1 MKQNVFILIVGMA
14 VLMLFINSSSGYGS
28 VNDEGITGA
37 PGDEMSGAN
46 PKTCQ
51 YCHSSGAF
59 GPPTMTIQFLDST
72 ATNVVTSYFPN
83 KLYTVRLTITAGSG
97 TPSGYG
103 FQMIDIRKSN
113 SANLKGFLPTTQ
125 QNTGIQITT
134 LLKNARQ
141 YAEHNRRSA
150 SNRFEVKW
158 RAPAT
163 SGFGIITFY
172 AAGNAVNGDGDL
184 TGDGTT
190 FKNAELPEG
199 RVSTRDISE
208 NLNFSLST
216 NRITEGVV
224 LNLLSHE
231 VRLLQVRM
239 TDLSGR
245 TVLLD
250 SWKVMNGD
258 NQKTLDLSRETKGAY
273 MIQVI
278 ENQSIVTK
286 KIIKL

>member
-1 MKQNVFILIVGMA
+1 MNKNIITLLAGMAILI
-14 VLMLFINSSSGYGS
+14 LFLNSSSGYGS

-37 PGDEMSGAN
+37 PGDEMNGAN

-72 ATNVVTSYFPN
+72 ATNAVTSYLPT
-83 KLYTVRLTITAGSG
+83 KLYTIRVTITAGSG
-97 TPSGYG
+97 TPTGYG
-103 FQMIDIRKSN
+103 FQMTDIRKSN
-113 SANLKGFLPTTQ
+113 SANLKGFLPTSQ
-125 QNTGIQITT
+125 QNMGIQTTT
-134 LLKNARQ
+134 LMKNARQ
-141 YAEHNRRSA
+141 YAEHNRRST
-150 SNRFEVKW
+150 SNRFDVKW

-163 SGFGIITFY
+163 SGFGIVTFY

-184 TGDGTT
+184 TGDGAT

-199 RVSTRDISE
+199 RVSTNDIDENIHFSISS
-208 NLNFSLST
+208 NLN
-216 NRITEGVV
+216 TEGVT
-224 LNLLSHE
+224 LNILSTDA
-231 VRLLQVRM
+231 RILQVRM

-250 SWKVMNGD
+250 SWKVMSGD
-258 NQKTLDLSRETKGAY
+258 NQKILDLSHVNKGAY
-273 MIQVI
+273 MIQII

-286 KIIKL
+286 KIIKM

>member
-1 MKQNVFILIVGMA
+1 MKKNIFTLLAGMA
-14 VLMLFINSSSGYGS
+14 ILMLFLNSSSGYGS

-37 PGDEMSGAN
+37 PGDEMNGAN

-72 ATNVVTSYFPN
+72 ATNAVTSYLPN
-83 KLYTVRLTITAGSG
+83 KLYTIRVTITAGSG
-97 TPSGYG
+97 TPTGYG
-103 FQMIDIRKSN
+103 LQMIDIRKSN
-113 SANLKGFLPTTQ
+113 STNLKGFLPTTQ

-134 LLKNARQ
+134 LMKNARQ
-141 YAEHNRRSA
+141 YAEHNRRST
-150 SNRFEVKW
+150 SNRFDIKW
-158 RAPAT
+158 RAPLT
-163 SGFGIITFY
+163 SGLGTVTFY

-190 FKNAELPEG
+190 FKNGELPEG
-199 RVSTRDISE
+199 RVSTNDIVG
-208 NLNFSLST
+208 NLHFSLSSNLT
-216 NRITEGVV
+216 TEGVT
-224 LNLLSHE
+224 LNLLSPDT
-231 VRLLQVRM
+231 RILQVRM
-239 TDLSGR
+239 TDLSGG

-250 SWKVMNGD
+250 SWKIMSGG
-258 NQKTLDLSRETKGAY
+258 NQKTLDLSQVCKGAY
-273 MIQVI
+273 MIQII

>member
-1 MKQNVFILIVGMA
+1 MKKNIFTLLGGIAILF
-14 VLMLFINSSSGYGS
+14 LFLNSSSGYGS

-37 PGDEMSGAN
+37 PGDEMNGAN

-72 ATNVVTSYFPN
+72 ATNAVTSYLPN
-83 KLYTVRLTITAGSG
+83 KLYTIRVTITAGSG
-97 TPSGYG
+97 TPTGYG

-113 SANLKGFLPTTQ
+113 STNLKGFLPTTQ

-134 LLKNARQ
+134 LMKNARQ
-141 YAEHNRRSA
+141 YAEHNRRST
-150 SNRFEVKW
+150 SNRFDVKW

-163 SGFGIITFY
+163 SGFGIVAFY
-172 AAGNAVNGDGDL
+172 AAGNAVNGNGDL

-199 RVSTRDISE
+199 RVSTRDIGE
-208 NLNFSLST
+208 NIHFNLSS
-216 NRITEGVV
+216 NLITEGVT
-224 LNLLSHE
+224 LNLLSSYA
-231 VRLLQVRM
+231 RLLQVRM
-239 TDLSGR
+239 TDLSGS

-250 SWKVMNGD
+250 SWQVMSGD
-258 NQKTLDLSRETKGAY
+258 NQKSLDLSTVNKGVY
-273 MIQVI
+273 MIQI
-278 ENQSIVTK
+278 IDNQSIVTK
-286 KIIKL
+286 KIIKI